1 MKNKKTLAAVLVL
14 TALVITAAVCWFA
27 FAPRTSA
34 GAKSITVDVTHK
46 DGQSNTFTIETDA
59 EYLGDAMKQENLLEG
74 EDGEFGMYVLT
85 VDGETVDESN
95 QEWWGYTKS
104 GEMVNYGVDCCPIA
118 DGDHYEFTLNV
129 GW

>member
-1 MKNKKTLAAVLVL
+1 MKNKKPLVAVIVLVL
-14 TALVITAAVCWFA
+14 LVAVAVACWLFFSPDA
-27 FAPRTSA
+27 VA
-34 GAKSITVDVTHK
+34 GSKTITVDVTHK
-46 DGQSNTFTIETDA
+46 DGNTNTFEIRTDA
-59 EYLGDAMKQENLLEG
+59 EYLRGALEQEKLVAG
-74 EDGEFGMYVLT
+74 EDGPYGMYILT

-104 GEMVNYGVDCCPIA
+104 GEMVDYGIDTCPIV

>member
-1 MKNKKTLAAVLVL
+1 MKNKKPLVAVVVLVL
-14 TALVITAAVCWFA
+14 LVAVAVVCWLLFSPDA
-27 FAPRTSA
+27 VA
-34 GAKSITVDVTHK
+34 GSKTITVDVTHK
-46 DGQSNTFTIETDA
+46 DGNTNTFEIRTDA
-59 EYLGDAMKQENLLEG
+59 EYLRGALEQEKLVAG
-74 EDGEFGMYVLT
+74 EDGPYGMYILT

-104 GEMVNYGVDCCPIA
+104 GEMVDYGIDTCPIV